1 LACIK
6 SAIRLNRKIWL
17 IAPVARAV
25 PAVSRQPGET
35 NHDDCHSSTPG
46 PDGAHGAEVLMAPDQ
61 APVASAYQ
69 AALASLAQRRY
80 HWLITGV
87 AGFVGSNLLETLLR
101 AGQQVTGLD
110 NFMTGYRENLEQVR
124 TLVPAAAWQRFRFI
138 EGDIRCLTSCREACA
153 GVDVVLHQAA
163 LGSVGR
169 SIADP
174 ILTSDINMIG
184 FLNVLVAARDA
195 GVRRLVYAASSATYG
210 DHPDLP
216 KVEEHIGRP
225 LSPYALTKHV
235 NEVYADM
242 FARCYQTESIGLRY
256 FNIFGPRQDP
266 NGDYAAVI
274 PQWFSAMINNER
286 LNINGDG
293 DSSRD
298 FCFIANAVQANLLAS
313 LSTDPAAVNQVYN
326 VAVNARTSLNALY
339 ELMRSMLAQ
348 RFPHLNHYQPHYT
361 DFRMGDVRHSQADI
375 SKAARLLGYQ
385 PSHRLEDGLR
395 DSLEWYL
402 SHLAAPA

>member
-1 LACIK
+1 MGTADPHSGVYQRVLDDMAQ
-6 SAIRLNRKIWL
+6 
-17 IAPVARAV
+17 
-25 PAVSRQPGET
+25 QP
-35 NHDDCHSSTPG
+35 
-46 PDGAHGAEVLMAPDQ
+46 
-61 APVASAYQ
+61 
-69 AALASLAQRRY
+69 RR
-80 HWLITGV
+80 WLITGA
-87 AGFVGSNLLETLLR
+87 AGFIGSNLLETLLR
-101 AGQQVTGLD
+101 HGQQVTGLD
-110 NFMTGYRENLEQVR
+110 NFLTGYRANLEQVQSLLPR
-124 TLVPAAAWQRFRFI
+124 SAWNRFHFI
-138 EGDIRCLTSCREACA
+138 EGDIRCLATCKQACQGA
-153 GVDVVLHQAA
+153 DIVLHQAA

-169 SIADP
+169 SIEDP

-216 KVEEHIGRP
+216 KVEENIGRP

-256 FNIFGPRQDP
+256 FNVFGPRQDP
-266 NGDYAAVI
+266 DGPYAAVI
-274 PQWFSAMINNER
+274 PQWFSAMINNAR

-298 FCFIANAVQANLLAS
+298 FCFIDNVVQANLLAS
-313 LSTDPAAVNQVYN
+313 QCSDPQAVNQVYN
-326 VAVNARTSLNALY
+326 VAVNARTSLNELFD
-339 ELMRSMLAQ
+339 LMRALLTARFSHLAGY
-348 RFPHLNHYQPHYT
+348 RPHFTP
-361 DFRMGDVRHSQADI
+361 FRAGDVRHSQADI

-395 DSLEWYL
+395 ASLDWYIG
-402 SHLAAPA
+402 HLQTPA

>member
-1 LACIK
+1 LRHFGEI
-6 SAIRLNRKIWL
+6 NHEH
-17 IAPVARAV
+17 
-25 PAVSRQPGET
+25 SR
-35 NHDDCHSSTPG
+35 STKPG
-46 PDGAHGAEVLMAPDQ
+46 PSGPIGAGVLMATDH
-61 APVASAYQ
+61 APLSTAYQ
-69 AALASLAQRRY
+69 VALASLGKRRRR
-80 HWLITGV
+80 WLITGV
-87 AGFVGSNLLETLLR
+87 AGFIGSNLLETLLHM
-101 AGQQVTGLD
+101 GQQVTGLD
-110 NFMTGYRENLEQVR
+110 NFMTGYRHNLEQVR
-124 TLVPAAAWQRFRFI
+124 AHVPLEAWERFRFI
-138 EGDIRCLTSCREACA
+138 EGDIRCLAACKDA
-153 GVDVVLHQAA
+153 CQGADIVLHQAA

-195 GVRRLVYAASSATYG
+195 GVKRLVYAASSATYG

-216 KVEEHIGRP
+216 KVEERIGRP

-235 NEVYADM
+235 NEVYAEM
-242 FARCYQTESIGLRY
+242 FSRCYQTESIGLRY

-274 PQWFSAMINNER
+274 PQWFSAMINNEQ

-298 FCFIANAVQANLLAS
+298 FCFIDNAVQANILAG
-313 LSTDPAAVNQVYN
+313 LATDPEAVNQVYN
-326 VAVNARTSLNALY
+326 VAVNARTSLNELY
-339 ELMRSMLAQ
+339 ALMRGMLER
-348 RFPHLNHYQPHYT
+348 RFPHLVHYRPHYT
-361 DFRMGDVRHSQADI
+361 EFRAGDVRHSQADI

-395 DSLEWYL
+395 DSLEWYMA
-402 SHLAAPA
+402 HLNTPA

>member
-1 LACIK
+1 MG
-6 SAIRLNRKIWL
+6 
-17 IAPVARAV
+17 AV
-25 PAVSRQPGET
+25 DMQ
-35 NHDDCHSSTPG
+35 H
-46 PDGAHGAEVLMAPDQ
+46 
-61 APVASAYQ
+61 ASPYA
-69 AALASLAQRRY
+69 AALESLERQRH

-87 AGFVGSNLLETLLR
+87 AGFIGSNLLETLLL

-110 NFMTGYRENLEQVR
+110 NFMTGYRGNLEQVR
-124 TLVPAAAWQRFRFI
+124 MAVPEAAWRRFHFV
-138 EGDIRCLTSCREACA
+138 EGDIRCLATCKTACA
-153 GVDVVLHQAA
+153 GVDIVLHQAA

-169 SIADP
+169 SIEDP

-216 KVEEHIGRP
+216 KVEERIGRP

-256 FNIFGPRQDP
+256 FNVFGPRQDP
-266 NGDYAAVI
+266 DGPYAAVI
-274 PQWFSAMINNER
+274 PQWFGAMINNTR

-298 FCFIANAVQANLLAS
+298 FCFVDNAVQANLLAS
-313 LSTDPAAVNQVYN
+313 LSGNPDAVNQVYN
-326 VAVNARTSLNALY
+326 VAVNARTSLNELY
-339 ELMRSMLAQ
+339 WLMRGMLDE
-348 RFPHLNHYQPHYT
+348 RFPHLAEHAPHYA

-395 DSLEWYL
+395 ASLDWYVA
-402 SHLAAPA
+402 HLKTVP

>member
-1 LACIK
+1 LRGPCLPFRGNLEK
-6 SAIRLNRKIWL
+6 PHEHCR
-17 IAPVARAV
+17 
-25 PAVSRQPGET
+25 
-35 NHDDCHSSTPG
+35 SSTHGPG
-46 PDGAHGAEVLMAPDQ
+46 GPHGAEVLMAPVQ
-61 APVASAYQ
+61 PPVAPAYQ
-69 AALASLAQRRY
+69 AALAGLAQRRH

-101 AGQQVTGLD
+101 LGQQVTGLD
-110 NFMTGYRENLEQVR
+110 NFMTGYRENLDQVR
-124 TLVPAAAWQRFRFI
+124 ALVPDAAWQRFRFI
-138 EGDIRCLTSCREACA
+138 EGDIRCLTSCRDACE
-153 GVDVVLHQAA
+153 GVEFVLHQAA

-169 SIADP
+169 SIEDP

-216 KVEEHIGRP
+216 KVEDRIGRP

-266 NGDYAAVI
+266 DGPYAAVI
-274 PQWFSAMINNER
+274 PQWFSAMINNVQ

-298 FCFIANAVQANLLAS
+298 FCFIDNAVQANLLAS
-313 LSTDPAAVNQVYN
+313 LSTDPGAVNQVYN
-326 VAVNARTSLNALY
+326 VAVNARTSLNELYAL
-339 ELMRSMLAQ
+339 MHGMLEQ
-348 RFPHLNHYQPHYT
+348 RFAHLANYQPRYT
-361 DFRMGDVRHSQADI
+361 DFRVGDVRHSQADI

-395 DSLEWYL
+395 ESLEWYI
-402 SHLAAPA
+402 SHLGAPA

>member
-1 LACIK
+1 MA
-6 SAIRLNRKIWL
+6 A
-17 IAPVARAV
+17 
-25 PAVSRQPGET
+25 
-35 NHDDCHSSTPG
+35 ST
-46 PDGAHGAEVLMAPDQ
+46 AYLEAQ
-61 APVASAYQ
+61 AKLGQ
-69 AALASLAQRRY
+69 QRR

-101 AGQQVTGLD
+101 LDQQVTGLD
-110 NFMTGYRENLEQVR
+110 NFMTGYRDNLEQVR
-124 TLVPAAAWQRFRFI
+124 QLVPAAAWRRFRFI
-138 EGDIRCLTSCREACA
+138 EGDIRCLDTCKDACN
-153 GVDVVLHQAA
+153 GVDIVLHQAA

-195 GVRRLVYAASSATYG
+195 GVGRVVYAASSATYG

-216 KVEEHIGRP
+216 KVEDRIGRP

-235 NEVYADM
+235 NEVYAEM

-266 NGDYAAVI
+266 HGPYAAVI
-274 PQWFSAMINNER
+274 PQWFSAMIDNR
-286 LNINGDG
+286 QLNINGDG

-298 FCFIANAVQANLLAS
+298 FCFVANAVQANLLAA
-313 LSTDPAAVNQVYN
+313 LATDPASVNQVYN
-326 VAVNARTSLNALY
+326 VAVNVRTSLNALY
-339 ELMRSMLAQ
+339 GLMRAMLVP
-348 RFPHLNHYQPHYT
+348 RFPHLEHHQPHYT
-361 DFRMGDVRHSQADI
+361 DFRVGDVRHSQADI

-395 DSLEWYL
+395 ESLAWYL
-402 SHLAAPA
+402 AHLPAADNGSGT

>member
-1 LACIK
+1 MA
-6 SAIRLNRKIWL
+6 SEET
-17 IAPVARAV
+17 AP
-25 PAVSRQPGET
+25 
-35 NHDDCHSSTPG
+35 
-46 PDGAHGAEVLMAPDQ
+46 
-61 APVASAYQ
+61 SAYRD
-69 AALASLAQRRY
+69 ALAGLAQRPRR
-80 HWLITGV
+80 WLITGV

-101 AGQQVTGLD
+101 HGQHVTGLD
-110 NFMTGYRENLEQVR
+110 NFLTGYRENLDQVR
-124 TLVPAAAWQRFRFI
+124 SLVPRAAWARFRFI
-138 EGDIRCLTSCREACA
+138 EGDIRCLATCKQVCQDAEF
-153 GVDVVLHQAA
+153 VLHQAA

-169 SIADP
+169 SIEDP

-216 KVEEHIGRP
+216 KVEENIGRP

-256 FNIFGPRQDP
+256 FNVFGPRQDP
-266 NGDYAAVI
+266 DGPYAAVI
-274 PQWFSAMINNER
+274 PQWFSAMINNAR

-298 FCFIANAVQANLLAS
+298 FCFIDNVVQANLLAS
-313 LSTDPAAVNQVYN
+313 LCSDPHAVNQVYN
-326 VAVNARTSLNALY
+326 VAVNARTSLNELFD
-339 ELMRSMLAQ
+339 LMRALLDARFSHLAS
-348 RFPHLNHYQPHYT
+348 YQPRYT
-361 DFRMGDVRHSQADI
+361 PFRAGDVRHSQADI

-395 DSLEWYL
+395 ASLDWYIG
-402 SHLAAPA
+402 HLQTPA